1 MTEQQ
6 TPVDEPDPTD
16 PSPSVRPLP
25 PSSHPRQSEAR
36 DEDGAADERTSPSP
50 YAESFA
56 EWVADETAPD
66 GQKGHREAG
75 DAT

>member
-6 TPVDEPDPTD
+6 TTVDEPDPN
-16 PSPSVRPLP
+16 PSPSVRPLR

-36 DEDGAADERTSPSP
+36 EEDGAADERTSPSP

-66 GQKGHREAG
+66 SREG
-75 DAT
+75 NRRDG